1 MKTIDQQKPV
11 ALRIQGIE
19 TSSNGFTLVE
29 LLVVIAVI
37 GILAAL
43 LLPALSKAKQRAV
56 RVDCTNN
63 LRQVDMLLTMYADSN
78 NQKLPHVT
86 SGHWAWD
93 VPRDV
98 ADKMVEGNV
107 SPLVFF
113 CKGCGF
119 TATDFNAQWNEFVSS
134 PVATTDYRV
143 VGYAMTFPGTA
154 SVLATNQNASIL
166 PETITD
172 PNTGISYSPPSASER
187 VLTADATISKP
198 TDANIVNRTWNAYV
212 NIKGAYVKLH
222 QTAHLNG
229 TYPAG
234 GNLGM
239 LDGHVEWRKFD
250 DMYPRTDSTL
260 GGDVPVF
267 WW

>member
-1 MKTIDQQKPV
+1 MNPDFANMDGASKHCSANDAKK
-11 ALRIQGIE
+11 
-19 TSSNGFTLVE
+19 GFTLIE

-37 GILAAL
+37 GILAAM
-43 LLPALSKAKQRAV
+43 LLPALSKSKQRAV
-56 RVDCTNN
+56 RIQCTSN
-63 LRQVDMLLTMYADSN
+63 LKQVNLLLTMYADSN
-78 NQKLPHVT
+78 NQKLPHVS

-98 ADKMVEGNV
+98 ADKMVEGGI
-107 SPLVFF
+107 SPMVFF

-119 TATDFNAQWNEFVSS
+119 SDADFTAQWNEFIST
-134 PVATTDYRV
+134 PAAPNDYRV
-143 VGYAMTFPGTA
+143 VGYAMTFSGTA
-154 SVLATNQNASIL
+154 SVLATNQNLSIL
-166 PETITD
+166 PQVITD
-172 PNTGISYSPPSASER
+172 TNTGVTYPAPSASER
-187 VLTADATISKP
+187 VLAADATISKP
-198 TDANIVNRTWNAYV
+198 TDDNIVNRSWNSYV

-234 GNLGM
+234 GNVTM
-239 LDGHVEWRKFD
+239 LDGHVEWRKFQ
-250 DMYPRTDSTL
+250 DMYPRTDATL

>member
-1 MKTIDQQKPV
+1 MKTSIK
-11 ALRIQGIE
+11 L
-19 TSSNGFTLVE
+19 TNGFTLIE

-43 LLPALSKAKQRAV
+43 LLPALSKAKQRGIRA
-56 RVDCTNN
+56 DCMNN
-63 LRQVDMLLTMYADSN
+63 LLQVDMLLTIYADSN
-78 NQKLPHVT
+78 NQKLPHVS

-98 ADKMVEGNV
+98 ADNMVQGGV
-107 SPLVFF
+107 TPLIFF

-119 TATDFNAQWNEFVSS
+119 TKADFYAQWNEFISN
-134 PVATTDYRV
+134 PATTNDYRV

-154 SVLATNQNASIL
+154 SVLATNQNTSIL
-166 PETITD
+166 PQPITD
-172 PNTGISYSPPSASER
+172 PNTGAYYPAPSASER
-187 VLTADATISKP
+187 VLAADATISKP
-198 TDANIVNRTWNAYV
+198 TDADTVNRTWNVYV

-239 LDGHVEWRKFD
+239 LDGHVEWRKFEY
-250 DMYPRTDSTL
+250 MYPRTDTTL